1 MDTIFFSQNLPQM
14 ATETIYI
21 IYANLS
27 SGVSSIKK
35 KRKGSTD
42 IQSLGYQAFLDEI
55 FSPESTYEIPDITII
70 LAKAGTN
77 LPIGMTNYLKV
88 VNLIYDKSD
97 KSYTMVRLIAISPII
112 NGASK
117 ALDVL
122 ITNTGN
128 KGVCSTLSLV

>member
-14 ATETIYI
+14 ATETVYI
-21 IYANLS
+21 IHATLNN
-27 SGVSSIKK
+27 GVASIKK

-42 IQSLGYQAFLDEI
+42 IQSLEYQAFLDEI
-55 FSPESTYEIPDITII
+55 FSPESTYEIPDITIV
-70 LAKAGTN
+70 LAKTGTD
-77 LPIGMTNYLKV
+77 LPTGMTNYLKV
-88 VNLIYDKSD
+88 VNLIYDKS
-97 KSYTMVRLIAISPII
+97 YTMVRLIAISPAI

-117 ALDVL
+117 ALDVM

>member
-21 IYANLS
+21 IQANLS
-27 SGVSSIKK
+27 NGVTSIKK

-42 IQSLGYQAFLDEI
+42 IQSLEYQAFLDEI
-55 FSPESTYEIPDITII
+55 FSTESTYEIPDITIV
-70 LAKAGTN
+70 LAKTDTN
-77 LPIGMTNYLKV
+77 LPIRMTNYLKV
-88 VNLIYDKSD
+88 VNLIYDKS
-97 KSYTMVRLIAISPII
+97 YTMVRLIAISPTI

-128 KGVCSTLSLV
+128 KGICSTLSLV

>member
-21 IYANLS
+21 LYANLS

-35 KRKGSTD
+35 KRKGSTSTKTLTN
-42 IQSLGYQAFLDEI
+42 QEFMDEM
-55 FSPESTYEIPDITII
+55 FKPELAYEIPEITII
-70 LAKAGTN
+70 LAKDGTN

-88 VNLIYDKSD
+88 VNLIYDKS
-97 KSYTMVRLIAISPII
+97 YTMVRLIAISPTI

>member
-14 ATETIYI
+14 ATETVYI
-21 IYANLS
+21 IQANLNN
-27 SGVSSIKK
+27 GVTSIKK

-42 IQSLGYQAFLDEI
+42 IQSLEYQAFLDEI
-55 FSPESTYEIPDITII
+55 FSPESTYEIPDITIV
-70 LAKAGTN
+70 LAKTGTN

-88 VNLIYDKSD
+88 VNLIHD
-97 KSYTMVRLIAISPII
+97 KSYTMVRLIAISPTI

-117 ALDVL
+117 ALDVM

-128 KGVCSTLSLV
+128 KGICSTLALA

>member
-1 MDTIFFSQNLPQM
+1 M

-21 IYANLS
+21 IHANLS

-42 IQSLGYQAFLDEI
+42 IQSLEYQAFLDEI
-55 FSPESTYEIPDITII
+55 FSPESTYEIPDITIV
-70 LAKAGTN
+70 LAKTDTN
-77 LPIGMTNYLKV
+77 LHIGVTNYLKV
-88 VNLIYDKSD
+88 VNLIYDKS
-97 KSYTMVRLIAISPII
+97 YTMVRLIAISPTI

>member
-21 IYANLS
+21 IRATIGNNASY
-27 SGVSSIKK
+27 SIKK
-35 KRKGSTD
+35 KRKGSTSTKTLTN
-42 IQSLGYQAFLDEI
+42 QEFMDEI
-55 FSPESTYEIPDITII
+55 FKPELGYEIPDITIV

-77 LPIGMTNYLKV
+77 LPTGMTNYLKV
-88 VNLIYDKSD
+88 VNLIYDKS
-97 KSYTMVRLIAISPII
+97 YTMVRLIAISPTID
-112 NGASK
+112 GASK

-128 KGVCSTLSLV
+128 KVCSTLSLV

>member
-21 IYANLS
+21 IYANLN
-27 SGVSSIKK
+27 SGVTSIKK

-42 IQSLGYQAFLDEI
+42 IQSLEYQAFLDEI
-55 FSPESTYEIPDITII
+55 FSPESTYEIPDITIV
-70 LAKAGTN
+70 LAKTGTN
-77 LPIGMTNYLKV
+77 LHIGMTNYLKV
-88 VNLIYDKSD
+88 VNLIYDKS
-97 KSYTMVRLIAISPII
+97 YTMVRLIAISPTI

-117 ALDVL
+117 ALEVL
-122 ITNTGN
+122 ITNTGD

>member
-27 SGVSSIKK
+27 SGKVPYIKK

-42 IQSLGYQAFLDEI
+42 IQSLEYQAFLDEM
-55 FSPESTYEIPDITII
+55 FKPELAYEIPDITIV

-77 LPIGMTNYLKV
+77 LPIDMTHNYLKV
-88 VNLIYDKSD
+88 VNLIYD
-97 KSYTMVRLIAISPII
+97 KSYTMVRLIAISPTI

-122 ITNTGN
+122 ITNTG
-128 KGVCSTLSLV
+128 GVCSTLSLV

>member
-21 IYANLS
+21 ISANMS

-35 KRKGSTD
+35 KRKGSTSTKTLTN
-42 IQSLGYQAFLDEI
+42 QEFMDEI

-70 LAKAGTN
+70 LAKTGTN
-77 LPIGMTNYLKV
+77 LPTGMTNYLKV
-88 VNLIYDKSD
+88 VNLIYDKS
-97 KSYTMVRLIAISPII
+97 YQMVRLIAISPTIS
-112 NGASK
+112 GANK
-117 ALDVL
+117 ALDVM

-128 KGVCSTLSLV
+128 KGVCSALSLV

>member
-21 IYANLS
+21 IQANLS
-27 SGVSSIKK
+27 NGVTSIKK

-42 IQSLGYQAFLDEI
+42 IQSLEYQAFLDEI
-55 FSPESTYEIPDITII
+55 FSPESTYEIPDITIV
-70 LAKAGTN
+70 LAKTGTN

-88 VNLIYDKSD
+88 VNLIYDKS
-97 KSYTMVRLIAISPII
+97 YTMVRLIAISPTI

-122 ITNTGN
+122 ITNTKD
-128 KGVCSTLSLV
+128 KGICSTLSLV

>member
-35 KRKGSTD
+35 KRKGST
-42 IQSLGYQAFLDEI
+42 STKTLTNQAFLDEI
-55 FSPESTYEIPDITII
+55 FSPESTYEIPDITIV

-77 LPIGMTNYLKV
+77 PPMGMTNYLKV
-88 VNLIYDKSD
+88 VNLIHD
-97 KSYTMVRLIAISPII
+97 KSYTMVRLIAISPTI
-112 NGASK
+112 NGANK

-122 ITNTGN
+122 ITNMES
-128 KGVCSTLSLV
+128 KGLCTLSLV

>member
-21 IYANLS
+21 IYASLS
-27 SGVSSIKK
+27 SGVTYIKK

-42 IQSLGYQAFLDEI
+42 IQSLEYQAFLDEM
-55 FSPESTYEIPDITII
+55 FKPELAYEIPDITIV
-70 LAKAGTN
+70 LAKTGTDI
-77 LPIGMTNYLKV
+77 PTGMTNYLKV
-88 VNLIYDKSD
+88 VNLIYN
-97 KSYTMVRLIAISPII
+97 KSYTMLRLIAISPTI

-128 KGVCSTLSLV
+128 KGTCSTLSLV

>member
-1 MDTIFFSQNLPQM
+1 M

-21 IYANLS
+21 IHANLS
-27 SGVSSIKK
+27 NGVTSIKK

-42 IQSLGYQAFLDEI
+42 IQSLEYQAFLDEI
-55 FSPESTYEIPDITII
+55 FSPESTYEIPDITIV
-70 LAKAGTN
+70 LAKNGTN

-88 VNLIYDKSD
+88 VNLIYDKS
-97 KSYTMVRLIAISPII
+97 YTMVRLIAISPTI

-128 KGVCSTLSLV
+128 KGICSTLSLV

>member
-1 MDTIFFSQNLPQM
+1 M

-35 KRKGSTD
+35 KRKGST
-42 IQSLGYQAFLDEI
+42 STKTLTNREFMDEI

-77 LPIGMTNYLKV
+77 PPMGMTNYLKV
-88 VNLIYDKSD
+88 VNMIYD
-97 KSYTMVRLIAISPII
+97 KSYTMVRLIAISPTI
-112 NGASK
+112 NGANK
-117 ALDVL
+117 ALDVM
-122 ITNTGN
+122 ITNTEG
-128 KGVCSTLSLV
+128 KGLCTLSLV

>member
-14 ATETIYI
+14 ATETVYI
-21 IYANLS
+21 IHANLS
-27 SGVSSIKK
+27 NGVTSIKK

-42 IQSLGYQAFLDEI
+42 IQSLEYQAFLDEI
-55 FSPESTYEIPDITII
+55 FSPESTYEIPDITIV
-70 LAKAGTN
+70 LAKTGTN
-77 LPIGMTNYLKV
+77 LPIRMTNYLKV
-88 VNLIYDKSD
+88 VNLIYDN
-97 KSYTMVRLIAISPII
+97 SYSMVRLIAISPTI

-122 ITNTGN
+122 IANNGN

>member
-21 IYANLS
+21 IHANLN

-35 KRKGSTD
+35 KRKGST
-42 IQSLGYQAFLDEI
+42 STKTLTNREFMDEI

-77 LPIGMTNYLKV
+77 PPMGMTNYLKV
-88 VNLIYDKSD
+88 VNMIYD
-97 KSYTMVRLIAISPII
+97 KSYTMVRLIAISPTI
-112 NGASK
+112 NGANK
-117 ALDVL
+117 ALDVM
-122 ITNTGN
+122 ITNTEG
-128 KGVCSTLSLV
+128 KGLCTLSLV

>member
-21 IYANLS
+21 IHANLS
-27 SGVSSIKK
+27 SGVTSIKK
-35 KRKGSTD
+35 KHKGST
-42 IQSLGYQAFLDEI
+42 STKTLEYQAFLDEI
-55 FSPESTYEIPDITII
+55 FSPESTYEIPDITIV
-70 LAKAGTN
+70 LAKTDTN
-77 LPIGMTNYLKV
+77 LHIGMTNYLKV
-88 VNLIYDKSD
+88 VNLIYDKS
-97 KSYTMVRLIAISPII
+97 YTMVRLIAISPTI